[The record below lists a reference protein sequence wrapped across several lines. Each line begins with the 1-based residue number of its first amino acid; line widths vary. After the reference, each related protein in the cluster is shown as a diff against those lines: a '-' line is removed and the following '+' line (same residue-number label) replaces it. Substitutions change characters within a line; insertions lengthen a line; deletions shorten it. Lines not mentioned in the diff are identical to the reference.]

1 VENYQRRITESYG
14 WKHQKIS
21 GNYFQDPLQT
31 SCPNFTSSNL
41 TFPFSFLQISF
52 RLIPA
57 THHSYSIG
65 SYFIFIFSLFN
76 QFGIFPVHSNPFFFL
91 FHILCTYAFISFCF
105 LNLFSSLRSLFC
117 FILFCF
123 SFCYS
128 FLSLPLPSSYTFPYF
143 FHIIPLIRKI
153 ETQFLK

>member
-1 VENYQRRITESYG
+1 MENYQRRITESYG

-21 GNYFQDPLQT
+21 GNYFQDQLQT

-76 QFGIFPVHSNPFFFL
+76 QFGIFPVHSNPFFF
-91 FHILCTYAFISFCF
+91 YFISYVPMLLFLFAFLTCSLLYDLCF
-105 LNLFSSLRSLFC
+105 VLFC
-117 FILFCF
+117 FAFLFVTLF
-123 SFCYS
+123 YLFPFHLHIHFLISF
-128 FLSLPLPSSYTFPYF
+128 
-143 FHIIPLIRKI
+143 I
-153 ETQFLK
+153 